1 MPLEGLD
8 EVLFA
13 LDEVPERIMDGAEEG
28 MRHGIQRVEAQA
40 KKTAPVDTGEL
51 RQKIMRNVYRG
62 FGGIEAHVKA
72 YAEHAPY
79 VEFGTGPN
87 GKASGGKGSAYR
99 TTGWVYPV
107 DKHKNGIHKFA
118 FTMGQPARPYLYP
131 ALKENESKIAGDI
144 AKAIKKALRT

>member
-1 MPLEGLD
+1 MPLIGLD
-8 EVLFA
+8 EVNAF
-13 LDEVPERIMDGAEEG
+13 LDDVPERIMDGAEKG

-40 KKTAPVDTGEL
+40 KETASVATSEL
-51 RQKIMRNVYRG
+51 RQKITRNVYRG

-72 YAEHAPY
+72 YAKHAPY

-87 GKASGGKGSAYR
+87 GKVSGGKGSAYR
-99 TTGWVYPV
+99 TTGWTYF
-107 DKHKNGIHKFA
+107 DGKNFVH
-118 FTMGQPARPYLYP
+118 TRGQPARPFLYP